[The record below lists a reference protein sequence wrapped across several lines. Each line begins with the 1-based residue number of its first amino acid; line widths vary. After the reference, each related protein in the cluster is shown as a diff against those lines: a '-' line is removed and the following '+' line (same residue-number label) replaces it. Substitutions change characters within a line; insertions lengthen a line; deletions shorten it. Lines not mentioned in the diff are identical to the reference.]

1 MENPYNVDNISINYN
16 QIIWIISSIICFCF
30 ILIFFGYYIGKYLN
44 QTRKKRAN
52 ELVDDFDYIENN
64 NDEKNNCKN
73 NLLVD
78 EEKNIN

>member
-1 MENPYNVDNISINYN
+1 
-16 QIIWIISSIICFCF
+16 
-30 ILIFFGYYIGKYLN
+30 LN

-52 ELVDDFDYIENN
+52 ELVDDFDYVENI
-64 NDEKNNCKN
+64 NDEKENCNN